1 MIYLDSNVFIIAMAS
16 EDQKR
21 IARARALLGKIRDG
35 KESAIT
41 ASLTL
46 DEVLWVV
53 NQKKGKTAAKSAAQ
67 ALMEFPNLKIADV
80 NKEVLSLAL
89 DLFDRYDLGPRDSI
103 HAACAVAN
111 KIPVIVSEDSDFDRV
126 KELQR
131 KHL

>member
-1 MIYLDSNVFIIAMAS
+1 MIYLDSNIFIIAMAS

-21 IARARALLGKIRDG
+21 IARARALLGKVRDG
-35 KESAIT
+35 KESVIT

-53 NQKKGKTAAKSAAQ
+53 KQKKGKAAAKAAGQ

-80 NKEVLSLAL
+80 NREVLGLAL
-89 DLFDRYDLGPRDSI
+89 ELFDRYDLSPRDSI
-103 HAACAVAN
+103 HAACAIIN
-111 KIPVIVSEDSDFDRV
+111 KIPVIISEDSDFDRV